1 VIFLEATTE
10 TKDDKKE
17 LVHIKEKYLSAERR
31 NMFRRWKPIEPNELK
46 CYDEYIKMKRVFDDI
61 KEDSQIPHIDLKI
74 SLLKLALMGLSYK
87 DAYEDAGR
95 ILRLQYKGKNE
106 RITLRII
113 YELVRAK
120 KDESEF
126 LDST

>member
-1 VIFLEATTE
+1 MEATTE

-17 LVHIKEKYLSAERR
+17 LVHIKKKYLSAERR
-31 NMFRRWKPIEPNELK
+31 NMFRRWKSIEPNELK
-46 CYDEYIKMKRVFDDI
+46 CYDEYTKMKRVFDNI
-61 KEDSQIPHIDLKI
+61 KEDSQIPHIN
-74 SLLKLALMGLSYK
+74 LKLSVLNLAFMGVSYM

-95 ILRLQYKGKNE
+95 ILRIQYKGKKE

-113 YELVRAK
+113 YELVQAK
-120 KDESEF
+120 EDKSEF

>member
-1 VIFLEATTE
+1 MKATTGI
-10 TKDDKKE
+10 KDDKKE
-17 LVHIKEKYLSAERR
+17 FVYIKEKYLSAERR
-31 NMFRRWKPIEPNELK
+31 KMFRGWKPIEPNELK
-46 CYDEYIKMKRVFDDI
+46 CYEEYTKIKQVFDDI
-61 KEDSQIPHIDLKI
+61 KEGSQIPRIDLKL
-74 SLLKLALMGLSYK
+74 SVLNLAFMGVSYK

-95 ILRLQYKGKNE
+95 ILRIQYKGKNE

-113 YELVRAK
+113 YELVQAK

>member
-17 LVHIKEKYLSAERR
+17 LVHIKEKYLSTERR
-31 NMFRRWKPIEPNELK
+31 NMFRRWKSIEPNELK
-46 CYDEYIKMKRVFDDI
+46 CYEEYIKMKRVFDDI

-74 SLLKLALMGLSYK
+74 SLLNLALMGASYK

-95 ILRLQYKGKNE
+95 ILRIQYKGKNE